1 MSDLTVMEA
10 MVARELWNTADD
22 YGNPEDYVEQARA
35 LIHSLRPIIE
45 AEVRER
51 IAADIEAA
59 GGPKRDPRSLYDE
72 PARHQE
78 TRWAAYRDAARIARG
93 KS

>member
-22 YGNPEDYVEQARA
+22 YGLPEDYIEQART

-51 IAADIEAA
+51 IAADIEAEARQVLTDDGA
-59 GGPKRDPRSLYDE
+59 GQVER
-72 PARHQE
+72 
-78 TRWAAYRDAARIARG
+78 AALLDAARIARG
-93 KS
+93 QS